1 MYFIKKSQVI
11 VAETTK
17 NHIQM
22 KNRGHISAPVA
33 FGSFPCVVSSRMGL
47 VGQGPTGPSDSPVLL
62 PTSMTE
68 VQQLYWP
75 TWVTCRCLEKA
86 AAPPFD

>member
-11 VAETTK
+11 VAEETK

-22 KNRGHISAPVA
+22 KKQGHISAPVA
-33 FGSFPCVVSSRMGL
+33 FDGFPWVVSSRMGM
-47 VGQGPTGPSDSPVLL
+47 VGQGPMRPLDSPVLL

-68 VQQLYWP
+68 AQQLYWP
-75 TWVTCRCLEKA
+75 TQAACGCLEKA